1 MYAMAAPIN
10 FMIEKVVLGKWTEER
25 LDRLIAEGSE
35 IADTG
40 ERIEFLSRQFL
51 GTPYREGTLIGDAR
65 EQEVF
70 VVNLHEVD
78 CFTFLDYIEAMRLAR
93 SFGTFRKNLA
103 RVRYRDGIVSYQT
116 RNHFFTDWR
125 QYNENFI
132 DDVAG
137 QVSPFWSRKVQKILN
152 RKEDG
157 TLFVKG
163 IEPSARTLCY
173 IPADT
178 MDSKTLDTLRT
189 GDYVGIYTDAPG
201 LDVTHVG
208 IFIRKDG
215 RLYIRHASSLKQ
227 SRQVIDQDFGHY
239 IAAKPGIMVFRPKA

>member
-1 MYAMAAPIN
+1 MK
-10 FMIEKVVLGKWTEER
+10 EKIVLGKWTEEK
-25 LDRLIAEGSE
+25 LDRLIAEGSR

-51 GTPYREGTLIGDAR
+51 GTPYREGTLIGDA
-65 EQEVF
+65 ETPEVL
-70 VVNLHEVD
+70 VINLHEVD
-78 CFTFLDYIEAMRLAR
+78 CFTFLDHIEAMRRTASFRAFRDDLA
-93 SFGTFRKNLA
+93 KI
-103 RVRYRDGIVSYQT
+103 RYRDGTVSYQT

-125 QYNENFI
+125 QYNEGFI
-132 DDVAG
+132 EDVTE
-137 QVSPFWSRKVQKILN
+137 QISPFWSRKVQKVLN

-163 IEPSARTLCY
+163 VTPVTRTLCY

-178 MDSKTLDTLRT
+178 IDSEATDRLRT

-208 IFIRKDG
+208 IFIRKDDG
-215 RLYIRHASSLKQ
+215 PYLRHASSLKG
-227 SRQVIDQDFGHY
+227 SRKVIDQDLMRY
-239 IAAKPGIMVFRPKA
+239 IAAKPGIIVFRPKA